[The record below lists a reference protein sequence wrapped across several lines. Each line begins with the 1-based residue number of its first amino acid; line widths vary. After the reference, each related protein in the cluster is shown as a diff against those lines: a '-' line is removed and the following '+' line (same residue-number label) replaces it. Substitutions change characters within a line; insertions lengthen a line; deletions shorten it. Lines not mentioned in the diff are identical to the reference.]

1 MMRVDF
7 APWHRES
14 VAGSR
19 HPVDD
24 VMANLRQKLGSDI
37 IPKGE
42 WGRGYRLD
50 EKIPVTEIAGPSVK
64 EAERLRAI
72 ALDRMNVFT
81 LESLRSSIASYE
93 EVLQHG
99 PDADAYAN
107 LAMNYIN
114 EGHTGFCLD
123 LPQRTIPK
131 ARKLLE
137 EALRHY
143 PTFSSAYALRA
154 LTHLIYDYDWK
165 QADADL
171 KRAFDLNH
179 DDEYGH
185 VVAAHMKVAQGR
197 FDNGLAHAK
206 RAAELDWRSP
216 MTVFTVPWMHILA
229 GRTDEALLQCVEAL
243 NDFDPFAVGHIIHGY
258 AWEAAG
264 VGARAITEYKKSMG
278 IAVFPDGFASLG
290 HAYGLGGDAR
300 MALSCL
306 DNLRAFKE
314 IAYVSG
320 YYEAL
325 IYIALGKKKEAMDAL
340 ENAFTQKCDWL
351 IYLKVE
357 PRWKPL
363 RDEKKFIGLLERV
376 GLQ

>member
-1 MMRVDF
+1 MLRRDF
-7 APWHRES
+7 EPWHREPS
-14 VAGSR
+14 ADQR

-42 WGRGYRLD
+42 WGGGYRLD

-81 LESLRSSIASYE
+81 LESLRSSINSYE
-93 EVLQHG
+93 EVLQQG

-131 ARKLLE
+131 TRKLLE
-137 EALRHY
+137 EALLHY
-143 PTFSSAYALRA
+143 PKFSSAYAIRG
-154 LTHLIYDYDWK
+154 LTYLIYEYDWTR
-165 QADADL
+165 AEAEL
-171 KRAFDLNH
+171 KRAFDLND
-179 DDEYGH
+179 DDEYAH
-185 VVAAHMKVAQGR
+185 VVAAHLHVARGR
-197 FDNGLAHAK
+197 FDEGIEHAK
-206 RAAELDWRSP
+206 RAAEIDWRSP
-216 MTVFTVPWMHILA
+216 MTLFTVPWMYVLA
-229 GRTDEALLQCVEAL
+229 GRTDEALLKCEEAL
-243 NDFDPFAVGHIIHGY
+243 KDFDPFAVGHIIHGY

-264 VGARAITEYKKSMG
+264 VGARAIAEYKRSME
-278 IAVFPDGFASLG
+278 IAVFPDAFASLG
-290 HAYGLGGDAR
+290 HAYGLGGEAR
-300 MALSCL
+300 MAMSCL
-306 DNLRAFKE
+306 DNLRAFKD
-314 IAYVSG
+314 IAYVSS

-325 IYIALGKKKEAMDAL
+325 ICVALGKKKEAIDAL
-340 ENAFTQKCDWL
+340 ERAFTQKCDWL

-357 PRWKPL
+357 PRWRPL
-363 RDEKKFIGLLERV
+363 RGEKKFISLLERV
-376 GLQ
+376 GL